1 MFFAKS
7 FEIAL
12 DILRNQIQHKQDFA
26 NQDSLF
32 LDMIQEWCSYLDL
45 SRAEKF
51 YILEGFKSQKLFP
64 RFVKDYKNDDVFITL
79 YGDNNTATNITN
91 FIGRLS
97 EKPQRKN
104 QKMDFYLLL
113 AFVIVSV
120 GYVLFLISEKQKKQ
134 NFRDQEIVLQENTF
148 QGIKDNAIL
157 ILVLSV
163 KYEDVI
169 NELKSKKSIDP
180 DLCDRLY
187 YATQGLWLG
196 SEQQYLNSLI
206 ESSFRS
212 EETSIFSAYD
222 VYFVKIN
229 LSDKDSGFESKAS
242 QLSRADGF
250 RRLPKITQGIEI
262 SNRLPSKS
270 YANIG
275 AYNR

>member
-1 MFFAKS
+1 MFFSKS
-7 FEIAL
+7 FKIVL
-12 DILRNQIQHKQDFA
+12 DKLYNQIQHKQYPGNTYDV
-26 NQDSLF
+26 S
-32 LDMIQEWCSYLDL
+32 DMIQEWCNYLDL
-45 SRAEKF
+45 SRAQKS
-51 YILEGFKSQKLFP
+51 YILEGFKSQQLHPLFA
-64 RFVKDYKNDDVFITL
+64 KDNKNDDSITL
-79 YGDNNTATNITN
+79 YTDNKPAINITN
-91 FIGRLS
+91 FIRELS
-97 EKPQRKN
+97 AKTQWKDRKMN
-104 QKMDFYLLL
+104 FYLLL

-229 LSDKDSGFESKAS
+229 LSDKDSGFEAKAN
-242 QLSRADGF
+242 QLNRVDGF

-275 AYNR
+275 AYSR